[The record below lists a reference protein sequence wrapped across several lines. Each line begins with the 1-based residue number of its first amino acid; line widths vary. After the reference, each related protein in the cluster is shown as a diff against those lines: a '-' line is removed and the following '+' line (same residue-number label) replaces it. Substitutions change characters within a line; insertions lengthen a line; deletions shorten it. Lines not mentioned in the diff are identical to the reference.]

1 MVSGE
6 QSSYQTSILLEL
18 MSNIG
23 YKFWLKPTLPA
34 LEKVLSPIL
43 ENAEAE
49 NLRTEIDIASDNER
63 LVARDLD
70 NSDPTLDTL
79 ILNTQMTIHQTPLH

>member
-1 MVSGE
+1 
-6 QSSYQTSILLEL
+6 

-79 ILNTQMTIHQTPLH
+79 ILNTQMTIH